1 MLRDCHASYQ
11 WGRVSSHA
19 QNHREEEARSAV
31 LGMIHEDTWPSTN
44 VFELI
49 YPVKVNG
56 SPLTAIATLD
66 TGAQCSAIRLD
77 VARAANAD

>member
-1 MLRDCHASYQ
+1 MLCECHASYQ
-11 WGRVSSHA
+11 RGSISSRA
-19 QNHREEEARSAV
+19 QNHREKEARSAV
-31 LGMIHEDTWPSTN
+31 LGMIHNDTWPSTS

-66 TGAQCSAIRLD
+66 TGAQCSAICLD
-77 VARAANAD
+77 VA